1 MAPMITIEER
11 ALRHAVSPF
20 LCEELL
26 ILGIDATLCQ
36 YQYLI
41 GDHQIFLRNYQWD
54 HAGIYRETD
63 EGFFEACGH
72 KIRKTLGAFTGSDM
86 EALLPPYMMV
96 KDGMQDYKV
105 SLDSWYDNIDI
116 AQDRR
121 APDALAR
128 MVIDLLKKNVLKP
141 AQCNQILM

>member
-1 MAPMITIEER
+1 MITTEER

-26 ILGIDATLCQ
+26 ILGLDATLCQ
-36 YQYLI
+36 YHYLI

-54 HAGIYRETD
+54 HAGFYRETD
-63 EGFFEACGH
+63 QGFFEACGH
-72 KIRKTLGAFTGSDM
+72 KIKKTLPAFTGSDM
-86 EALLPPYMMV
+86 EALLPPFMML

-105 SLDSWYDNIDI
+105 SLDNWYDNIDI

-128 MVIDLLKKNVLKP
+128 MVIDLLKNHVLTAP
-141 AQCNQILM
+141 MCNQMLS